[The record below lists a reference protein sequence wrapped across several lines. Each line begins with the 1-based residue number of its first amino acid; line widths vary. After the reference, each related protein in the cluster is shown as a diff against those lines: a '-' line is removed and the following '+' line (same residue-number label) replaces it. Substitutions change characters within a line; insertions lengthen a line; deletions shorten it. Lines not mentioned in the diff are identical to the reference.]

1 MGSNRHLG
9 RIIAI
14 QTIYEYDVRSQA
26 KDPLATMD
34 GIMMKN
40 LVPYNT
46 NVKDRPFIRELVEGV
61 EQHMEEIDKILTPLA
76 PERPIKELSAI
87 DRAILQ
93 LATFEVLWRKDQV
106 PAKVAINEAVELAK
120 TFGGDNSSKFIN
132 GVLGAVWRKYIMEE
146 NEGSDT
152 KEGGDPEKDDD
163 KSSGEGADRGSSDLP
178 EGA

>member
-1 MGSNRHLG
+1 
-9 RIIAI
+9 
-14 QTIYEYDVRSQA
+14 
-26 KDPLATMD
+26 MD

-61 EQHMEEIDKILTPLA
+61 EQHMDEINEILTPLA

-93 LATFEVLWRKDQV
+93 LATFEVLWRKEQV

-132 GVLGAVWRKYIMEE
+132 GVLGAVWRKYIMED
-146 NEGSDT
+146 NEGSST
-152 KEGGDPEKDDD
+152 EKDDD
-163 KSSGEGADRGSSDLP
+163 KSSGEGADSGGSDMP

>member
-9 RIIAI
+9 RIIAV
-14 QTIYEYDVRSQA
+14 QTLYEYDMRTQA

-40 LVPYNT
+40 LIPYDAG
-46 NVKDRPFIRELVEGV
+46 VKDRPFIRELVEGV
-61 EQHMEEIDKILTPLA
+61 EQNIDKINEILTPLA

-93 LATFEVLWRKDQV
+93 LATYEVLWRQEQV
-106 PAKVAINEAVELAK
+106 PASVAINEAVELAK

-132 GVLGAVWRKYIMEE
+132 GVLGAVWRTHVEE
-146 NEGSDT
+146 KDERQDT
-152 KEGGDPEKDDD
+152 KEDGANDD
-163 KSSGEGADRGSSDLP
+163 KSRSEGADGGSSSVP
-178 EGA
+178 QGA

>member
-14 QTIYEYDVRSQA
+14 QTLYEYDMRTQA

-40 LVPYNT
+40 MVPYDAG
-46 NVKDRPFIRELVEGV
+46 VKDRPFIRELVEGV
-61 EQHMEEIDKILTPLA
+61 EQNMDKINEILTPLA

-93 LATFEVLWRKDQV
+93 LATYEVLWRQDQV
-106 PAKVAINEAVELAK
+106 PASVAINEAVELAK

-132 GVLGAVWRKYIMEE
+132 VVLGAVWRTHVEE
-146 NEGSDT
+146 KNEGQDT
-152 KEGGDPEKDDD
+152 KQDGDKPRSKRADSGSGDISEGP
-163 KSSGEGADRGSSDLP
+163 
-178 EGA
+178 